1 MDFLDLFFL
10 KTTVAEMGQTQRTR
24 DTYNNYA
31 IFVNFNSNIN
41 VYNFNKKWDKIIKN
55 NNFAFLCFYRVGS
68 LSTFIVKM
76 VSEEKTLNVNQ
87 NCGYKK
93 LCYIHTTKC
102 ISSPKSFNIS
112 IWISAYCNETRTSN
126 CYNLLL

>member
-41 VYNFNKKWDKIIKN
+41 VYNLNKKWDKIIKN

-93 LCYIHTTKC
+93 LLYPYNEMYKL
-102 ISSPKSFNIS
+102 PKIIQYFNLDLS
-112 IWISAYCNETRTSN
+112 V
-126 CYNLLL
+126 LQ

>member
-1 MDFLDLFFL
+1 MFAAFLWIFLICFSSRLLWQKWGRPSEQEIHTIIMLFL
-10 KTTVAEMGQTQRTR
+10 S
-24 DTYNNYA
+24 
-31 IFVNFNSNIN
+31 ISNIH

-93 LCYIHTTKC
+93 LLYPYNEMYKL
-102 ISSPKSFNIS
+102 PKIIQYFNLDLS
-112 IWISAYCNETRTSN
+112 V
-126 CYNLLL
+126 LQ